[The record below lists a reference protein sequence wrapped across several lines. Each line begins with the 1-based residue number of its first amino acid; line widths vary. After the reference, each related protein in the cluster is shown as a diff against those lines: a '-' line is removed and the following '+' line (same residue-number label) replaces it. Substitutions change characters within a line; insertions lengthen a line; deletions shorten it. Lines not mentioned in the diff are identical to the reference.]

1 MFVEEDM
8 GSKASSL
15 PTPSPHLVLTTK
27 NCLMG
32 SRLPPHSSPGSG
44 QVLTHRAA
52 VRWAEAQ
59 SETLICEAEVSS
71 LQLSKGRLGPHLVEE
86 LLKTQGPPRLSLQ
99 RALCTNTPSPGPCLG
114 SFWHRGRG
122 QAALRCPVAK
132 GRAAHA
138 SPGSAWT
145 QAPWLQEEG
154 EQFAGLSLKQQEEM
168 LL

>member
-1 MFVEEDM
+1 M

-32 SRLPPHSSPGSG
+32 SKLPPHSSPGWG

-59 SETLICEAEVSS
+59 SETLMCRVEVSS

-86 LLKTQGPPRLSLQ
+86 LAENS
-99 RALCTNTPSPGPCLG
+99 CPSEAQPAAGFVHKYAISGSCLG
-114 SFWHRGRG
+114 SLWHRGQG
-122 QAALRCPVAK
+122 QAALRYPGGRGK
-132 GRAAHA
+132 GRTRLSRLGLDIGSLATGRRGAVCCLVSEATGGDAALRTKA
-138 SPGSAWT
+138 
-145 QAPWLQEEG
+145 
-154 EQFAGLSLKQQEEM
+154 
-168 LL
+168 